1 MWFASCVEMQTRGL
15 FELKSC
21 VGLTGSLVLW
31 VCYYY
36 DRERCIETEREE
48 ASTGRAFRPPVSL
61 HMHIPA
67 RCAGGI
73 WEKTEEMNFP
83 DPEQRCQT
91 DACWDR
97 SHTYHAQKWTHLGSN
112 SVCVNT
118 YVFLSDRWVCHVYV
132 SVQRTREYLPSLSIS
147 LGCTMSVCFMSCS
160 RCHRRG
166 QKSHIHV
173 IDKDYRMASCRVLDL
188 KYKAD
193 VAWRSSQDSYS
204 RIYTFQCCSAG
215 SEHFLPNPC
224 KQEMKKMQRGWCGTS
239 EWKLSGSW
247 VWMYDIYSTCT

>member
-1 MWFASCVEMQTRGL
+1 MNYSLRWLHVVCQLCWNADQGSVRVKELCRSDRLSGIMGLLLLWSWEMYWDRKGR
-15 FELKSC
+15 
-21 VGLTGSLVLW
+21 SLYGEGVP
-31 VCYYY
+31 
-36 DRERCIETEREE
+36 
-48 ASTGRAFRPPVSL
+48 APVSL

-73 WEKTEEMNFP
+73 REKTEEMIFP
-83 DPEQRCQT
+83 VPEQRCQT

-166 QKSHIHV
+166 QEV
-173 IDKDYRMASCRVLDL
+173 
-188 KYKAD
+188 
-193 VAWRSSQDSYS
+193 
-204 RIYTFQCCSAG
+204 
-215 SEHFLPNPC
+215 
-224 KQEMKKMQRGWCGTS
+224 TS
-239 EWKLSGSW
+239 
-247 VWMYDIYSTCT
+247 T